1 MNNDKANNCELTKDE
16 MCIQEH
22 LNIENSENHR
32 SCPENAVT
40 TTKHCVTSVEI
51 RSYFWSVF
59 FSIRTEYGDLLC
71 KSSVRIQENM
81 DQK

>member
-1 MNNDKANNCELTKDE
+1 
-16 MCIQEH
+16 MCMQEH
-22 LNIENSENHR
+22 LNIENSENHW

-40 TTKHCVTSVEI
+40 TTKHCVTGVEI

-59 FSIRTEYGDLLC
+59 SSIRTEYGDLFC
-71 KSSVRIQENM
+71 KSPYSVRIQENM